1 MTSRPA
7 RDVLAVAALFAVGAL
22 VAVQARTNGDLAVRL
37 GGGLSGG
44 AQAALV
50 NFGVGLLVVSV
61 WIAARPA
68 QRQRLG
74 GLRRVVA
81 DGTLP
86 AWQCLAGLG
95 GALLILSQA
104 ASVPTLGVA
113 VFTVAVVAGQTGGSL
128 GIDQLGLGPAGP
140 APVTSRRAFAAGLT
154 LAAVALSVLGRS
166 GPNALSP
173 LLLLCIV
180 GGFAVAVQST
190 YNGRNGRA
198 VGSTVV
204 ATWLNFV
211 AGGLGLLVV
220 VLILMAAGHPM
231 HALPGTWWLYAGGP
245 MGVAFVSVVAAA
257 IRVVSVLLVSLATVA
272 GQVLGALLLD
282 AFAPVAGQGLHL
294 ITVLGTA
301 LPVVAVLIAASEPG
315 NRRASDR

>member
-1 MTSRPA
+1 MI
-7 RDVLAVAALFAVGAL
+7 AVAALFTVGAL
-22 VAVQARTNGDLAVRL
+22 VAIQARTNGDLAVRL

-50 NFGVGLLVVSV
+50 NFTVGLLVVTV
-61 WIAARPA
+61 WIALRRSE
-68 QRQRLG
+68 RQRFG
-74 GLRRVVA
+74 VMRRILA

-140 APVTSRRAFAAGLT
+140 APVTPRRAFAAALT

-166 GPNALSP
+166 GPSALSP
-173 LLLLCIV
+173 LLLFCIA
-180 GGFAVAVQST
+180 GGVAVAVQST
-190 YNGRNGRA
+190 YNGRNGKA
-198 VGSTVV
+198 IGSTVV

-211 AGGLGLLVV
+211 AGTLGLLVV
-220 VLILMAAGHPM
+220 VLVLMGAGHPM
-231 HALPGTWWLYAGGP
+231 CPLPGTWWLYAGGP
-245 MGVAFVSVVAAA
+245 MGVAFVSVVAAS

-272 GQVLGALLLD
+272 GQVLGALVLD
-282 AFAPVAGQGLHL
+282 AFFPVAGQGLHL
-294 ITVLGTA
+294 ITIFGTE
-301 LPVVAVLIAASEPG
+301 LPIVAVLIAASEPL